1 MPTDFAQLANEVLRR
16 CRQLATYS
24 EDPTC
29 LTRTFLSPP
38 MAEVHRALGEWM
50 QTLGMSTRVD
60 AMGNFVGRRE
70 GASSKRTL
78 LLGSHLDTVPNAGA
92 FDGVLGVL
100 VALAAVK
107 TLEETPLPFA
117 VDVIGFSEEEGVR
130 FAKPYLGSRAI
141 AGSFDLALLTRQD
154 ARQISLQQALLD
166 FGLDPAQIA
175 AAAYHAEEVVGFL
188 EAHLEQGP
196 ILESLGVPVGLVEGI
211 VGQSRLRVRFVGAA
225 GHAGTTPMEARRDA
239 LVPAATWIQ
248 AIQRYAVE
256 CPGLRATVGSV
267 HVVPNAPNVI
277 AGEVELSLDVRH
289 AADETREQALAHLL
303 ASARQIAVTHRVEFQ
318 LIEQTSQG
326 STAVDERLKKSLADS
341 IEDCGHRLIALPSG
355 AGHDAVVMAEKFPM
369 AMLFIRHPGGVSHH
383 PDERVE
389 ASDVAVAIEVVS
401 KFISRV
407 SREFAE

>member
-50 QTLGMSTRVD
+50 QTLGMSARVD

-225 GHAGTTPMEARRDA
+225 GHAGTTPMALRRDA
-239 LVPAATWIQ
+239 LAGASEFVLVAEALARRGARVGLAAALGLAGGRGRPVARVLPRLQPGAVRVPVRIRLRPRDPPGLAGAPAAAW
-248 AIQRYAVE
+248 AVRHRPPADE
-256 CPGLRATVGSV
+256 PGLLP
-267 HVVPNAPNVI
+267 VPPHDGRPGVP
-277 AGEVELSLDVRH
+277 V
-289 AADETREQALAHLL
+289 
-303 ASARQIAVTHRVEFQ
+303 
-318 LIEQTSQG
+318 
-326 STAVDERLKKSLADS
+326 
-341 IEDCGHRLIALPSG
+341 LPSG
-355 AGHDAVVMAEKFPM
+355 WPRRARA
-369 AMLFIRHPGGVSHH
+369 R
-383 PDERVE
+383 
-389 ASDVAVAIEVVS
+389 
-401 KFISRV
+401 
-407 SREFAE
+407 